1 MTKLLNEVI
10 DHYPNLKYTLLDVQT
25 FNPDHFGFSSLAY
38 TMMETD
44 TARVEAFVKGFKK
57 FDFFKDKI
65 VCEGGIGRLAL
76 TEYYLPHV
84 KKAYLIENNPNILPL
99 IKEKIAK
106 NGWSHKVELLEE
118 NALTVQ
124 LPEPVDHI
132 VGELMS
138 IYCANEMQ
146 VQIFKH
152 LRQFLKPGGK
162 LFPERVVNLIQL
174 GYTEF
179 DTQYRHFPILGT
191 RYWPTLLSSQEVVN
205 ITDLYTEEKLTV
217 ECIIP
222 LKIRLSGQL
231 NCVFL
236 QSWVQVT
243 EGANFAGSDSLMPP
257 TVVQLEKPAYVQA
270 GSTVNLEVYYEYG
283 TSLDHAWFRIVE
295 SVL

>member
-1 MTKLLNEVI
+1 MNKLLNEII
-10 DHYPNLKYTLLDVQT
+10 DQYPNLKYTLLDVQT
-25 FNPDHFGFSSLAY
+25 FDPNHFGFSNLAY

-44 TARVEAFVKGFKK
+44 TARVEAFVKAFKK

-76 TEYYLPHV
+76 TEHYLPHV

-106 NGWSHKVELLEE
+106 NGWSHKVELLED

-132 VGELMS
+132 IGELMS

-146 VQIFKH
+146 VQIFKN
-152 LRQFLKPGGK
+152 LRQYLKPTGK
-162 LFPERVVNLIQL
+162 LFPERVVNLVQL

-179 DTQYRHFPILGT
+179 DNKYRHFPILGT

-205 ITDLYTEEKLTV
+205 VTDLYKEEELTV
-217 ECIIP
+217 QCTIP

-236 QSWVQVT
+236 HSWVQVT

-257 TVVQLEKPAYVQA
+257 TVVQLEEPVYVEA
-270 GSTVNLEVYYEYG
+270 GSTAELEVYYEYG
-283 TSLDHAWFRIVE
+283 TSLDHARFRIVG
-295 SVL
+295 

>member
-10 DHYPNLKYTLLDVQT
+10 DHYPQLKYTLLDVQT
-25 FNPDHFGFSSLAY
+25 FDPEHFGFSSLAY

-44 TARVEAFVKGFKK
+44 KARVDAFVKGFKK

-76 TEYYLPHV
+76 TEHYLPYV

-99 IKEKIAK
+99 IKDNIAR

-118 NALTVQ
+118 NALTVK
-124 LPEPVDHI
+124 LPEPVDHTI
-132 VGELMS
+132 GELMS

-146 VQIFKH
+146 VQIFKN

-162 LFPERVVNLIQL
+162 LFPERVVNLVQL

-179 DTQYRHFPILGT
+179 DGKYKHFPVLGT

-205 ITDLYTEEKLTV
+205 ITNLYTEEDLTV
-217 ECIIP
+217 RCTIP
-222 LKIRLSGQL
+222 LKIRLTGKL

-236 QSWVQVT
+236 HSWVQVT

-257 TVVQLEKPAYVQA
+257 TVVELEETVDVQA
-270 GSTVNLEVYYEYG
+270 GTTVNLEVYYEYG
-283 TSLDHAWFRIVE
+283 TSLDYARFRIV
-295 SVL
+295 